1 MSQAFCSTGCFSQ
14 KAASSH
20 DAAPQTAVA
29 QNITPAASTASSD
42 ANADT
47 IAKEKRSS
55 AASIAASRKSLDA
68 ILALPDPRQRTRD
81 LQAFVNA
88 LSPAEFADAL
98 KRIRQMTVSNE
109 RELAS
114 RLLIAQW
121 VQTDPDGALQF
132 AAANR
137 GFEYLA
143 EDVFQQR
150 AATDFQSALTHA
162 QEIPGSDLRYRAL
175 RGVLSFKA
183 DTDPAGAIQLAQTLG
198 EFRGNE
204 PLSNVIYR
212 QWAANDAQ
220 AAAAYAAQQGQSGEW
235 WRSPVLQV
243 VNTWAQQDPVA
254 AANWSLSLPDAEAQA
269 RSLSMV
275 MRDWGRQDP
284 TATANWIHGLPV
296 GAQRDTAVAGLAQ
309 SMAYAD
315 PQTALGW
322 IGTMTDEA
330 ARQRA
335 LQRVSREVMAQDPQN
350 GAAMLQAAG
359 LPANQIN
366 QPRGDRGPGR

>member
-1 MSQAFCSTGCFSQ
+1 MG
-14 KAASSH
+14 
-20 DAAPQTAVA
+20 
-29 QNITPAASTASSD
+29 
-42 ANADT
+42 
-47 IAKEKRSS
+47 
-55 AASIAASRKSLDA
+55 
-68 ILALPDPRQRTRD
+68 
-81 LQAFVNA
+81 
-88 LSPAEFADAL
+88 
-98 KRIRQMTVSNE
+98 
-109 RELAS
+109 
-114 RLLIAQW
+114 
-121 VQTDPDGALQF
+121 
-132 AAANR
+132 
-137 GFEYLA
+137 Y
-143 EDVFQQR
+143 
-150 AATDFQSALTHA
+150 
-162 QEIPGSDLRYRAL
+162 
-175 RGVLSFKA
+175 
-183 DTDPAGAIQLAQTLG
+183 
-198 EFRGNE
+198 E

-284 TATANWIHGLPV
+284 TATANWIHSLPV

-309 SMAYAD
+309 SLVSAD

-335 LQRVSREVMAQDPQN
+335 LQRVSREVMARDPQN
-350 GAAMLQAAG
+350 GAALLQAAG

-366 QPRGDRGPGR
+366 QPRQDRGPGRP